1 MPPGTGLLIALTSV
15 AILAG
20 GCWSVGGLAN
30 NGKIAFQS
38 NRDGNW
44 EIYVMDSDGSG
55 QTRLTSNDMWDSLP
69 SWSPDNSKI
78 VFESNRDGKFEIYVM
93 DSDGSG
99 QTRLTNNTAEDY
111 YPDWGPAR

>member
-1 MPPGTGLLIALTSV
+1 
-15 AILAG
+15 
-20 GCWSVGGLAN
+20 
-30 NGKIAFQS
+30 
-38 NRDGNW
+38 
-44 EIYVMDSDGSG
+44 
-55 QTRLTSNDMWDSLP
+55 MWDSLP